1 MYAEVFAREPAA
13 TRALVQVRVRVRA
26 RVTLHLNPHPHPHPH
41 PNLCRA
47 PFVQNRFTLVSR
59 SCAGR
64 ADGRAD
70 AHRPASRAGSPFAA
84 LATGLVS
91 PVLSVSDVT
100 DATASASSAAPSAAS
115 DGPPPRFPRPVAVAA
130 RDSASSSDSPFSR
143 RPMGAAASFARPVA
157 VAARPAFLRRVSMLG
172 EVSPPPP
179 DLSLALRS
187 DRRRPI

>member
-1 MYAEVFAREPAA
+1 M
-13 TRALVQVRVRVRA
+13 
-26 RVTLHLNPHPHPHPH
+26 
-41 PNLCRA
+41 
-47 PFVQNRFTLVSR
+47 
-59 SCAGR
+59 
-64 ADGRAD
+64 
-70 AHRPASRAGSPFAA
+70 
-84 LATGLVS
+84 
-91 PVLSVSDVT
+91 
-100 DATASASSAAPSAAS
+100 DATDASSASAPSAAS

-143 RPMGAAASFARPVA
+143 RPMGAAASCARPVA